1 MNDLKFAFRQL
12 LKSPGFTFVA
22 VLSMALGIGANT
34 SLFTVLYALVWR
46 PLPVSD
52 PGSVVNLHQSFA
64 GPSSRSAI
72 GGINRLSYPEYLHY
86 RDRTKTLSGLLA
98 FEDGSFTFGD
108 TKTSRASA
116 VMATGNYF
124 SVLGATP
131 AQGRLWSAAECDVP
145 GASPIAVLSHGF
157 WQRQF
162 GGDPGIVG
170 RTVFLNRRSL
180 TVIGVTAP
188 GFQGTDIRAPDMWV
202 PLLLR
207 TQLVPEEPTRLKERD
222 FSFLRIVGRL
232 QPGVSLAEARQ
243 ELGTI
248 ALQSDTD
255 AAITGFAQRK
265 TQVEVKTAAYFNS
278 PEEMRQGLPI
288 VAVIMVA
295 VGLILVVVCANVS
308 NLLLAR
314 ATVRRRE
321 IGVRLALGAGRAR
334 LIRQLLTESLVLAGI
349 AGAIGLVLA
358 YWMPQLLFLALPAEG
373 MPVLE
378 LTPNL
383 TILAY
388 CMGVSLVAA
397 LCVGLVPAL
406 HATRLDLTSL
416 LSAQGA
422 LLGQRIGGARLRS
435 VLVIT
440 QVAVSLV
447 LLVSAGLLVRGLRR
461 AMSTDLGFDRKNL
474 FIVSIDPEASG
485 YDANRV
491 HAFYADL
498 QERLRGVAGV
508 KSTGLV
514 DLAPFD
520 GTSST
525 SIELDR
531 GASAGTQNLMAN
543 LNTVSPG
550 YFETLGIGLVQG
562 RHFTAADAS
571 SGTRITVISQAM
583 ASRFWPGES
592 AVGKHFFSGGPDAL
606 EVIGVARDVST
617 LTPGVMDGP
626 FFYQAVFTA
635 KDGGH
640 ELLVRADAA
649 HPISAQALRDLA
661 QSMDHGA
668 TVAVK
673 TMDDNV
679 AKRVLP
685 ARLASAVAGAL
696 GLLALGLVAIG
707 IYGVM
712 AYVVSQR
719 TREIGVRIA
728 LGAESWM
735 IQRQMIGE
743 GTRTVAIGIAL
754 GLLLAALAS
763 RVLQGA
769 IFGLGPLDPVTF
781 LGVPLLLLSI
791 STLACWLPSRHAAR
805 VNPTEALRHE

>member
-1 MNDLKFAFRQL
+1 MNDLRFALRQL

-52 PGSVVNLHQSFA
+52 PSSVVNLHQSFA
-64 GPSSRSAI
+64 GPSDRQAI
-72 GGINRLSYPEYLHY
+72 GGLNRVSYPEYLNY

-131 AQGRLWSAAECDVP
+131 ALGRLWSAAECDVP
-145 GASPIAVLSHGF
+145 GASPVAVLSHSF

-162 GGDPGIVG
+162 GGDTGVVG

-180 TVIGVTAP
+180 TVIGVAAP
-188 GFQGTDIRAPDMWV
+188 GFQGTDVQAPDLWV

-207 TQLVPEEPTRLKERD
+207 TQLVPEEPTRLTARD
-222 FSFLRIVGRL
+222 ISFLRIEGRL
-232 QPGVSLAEARQ
+232 KPGVSLAEARQ

-248 ALQSDTD
+248 ALQSDAD
-255 AAITGFAQRK
+255 AAITAFAKRK

-314 ATVRRRE
+314 ASVRRRE

-349 AGAIGLVLA
+349 AGAIGLGLA

-373 MPVLE
+373 KPVLD

-388 CMGVSLVAA
+388 CLGVSFVAA

-406 HATRLDLTSL
+406 HATRLDLASL

-435 VLVIT
+435 VLVVT

-447 LLVSAGLLVRGLRR
+447 LLVSAGLLVRGMRR

-508 KSTGLV
+508 KSTGLAV
-514 DLAPFD
+514 ESPFY

-525 SIELDR
+525 SIHLEQ
-531 GASAGTQNLMAN
+531 GAPAGTQNLMAN
-543 LNTVSPG
+543 LNIVTPG
-550 YFETLGIGLVQG
+550 YFETLGIVMVQG

-571 SGTRITVISQAM
+571 RGKSIAVISQAM
-583 ASRFWPGES
+583 ASRCWPGES
-592 AVGKHFFSGGPDAL
+592 AVGKHFFAAGPDPL

-617 LTPGVMDGP
+617 VMPGVMDGP
-626 FFYQAVFTA
+626 FFYQAAYTA
-635 KDGGH
+635 QESGN
-640 ELLVRADAA
+640 ELVVRADAA
-649 HPISAQALRDLA
+649 HPVSAQTLRDLA
-661 QSMDHGA
+661 QSLDRGA

-673 TMDDNV
+673 TLEDNV
-679 AKRVLP
+679 ARRVLP
-685 ARLASAVAGAL
+685 ARLASTAAGAL
-696 GLLALGLVAIG
+696 GLLALGLVALG

-728 LGAESWM
+728 LGAESWV

-743 GTRTVAIGIAL
+743 GTRTVAIGIVL
-754 GLLLAALAS
+754 GVLLAALAG
-763 RVLQGA
+763 RVLRGA

-781 LGVPLLLLSI
+781 VGVPLLLLTI
-791 STLACWLPSRHAAR
+791 SVLACWFPSRHAAR
-805 VNPTEALRHE
+805 VDPMEALRHE

>member
-1 MNDLKFAFRQL
+1 MNDLRFALRQL

-34 SLFTVLYALVWR
+34 ALFTVLYALVWR

-64 GPSSRSAI
+64 GPSSRHAI
-72 GGINRLSYPEYLHY
+72 GGLNRLSYPEYLHY
-86 RDRTKTLSGLLA
+86 REHTKTLSGLLA
-98 FEDGSFTFGD
+98 FEDGNFTFGD

-116 VMATGNYF
+116 VMASGNYF
-124 SVLGATP
+124 SVLGTTP
-131 AQGRLWSAAECDVP
+131 ALGRLWSAAECDVP
-145 GASPIAVLSHGF
+145 EGSPVAVLSHGF

-162 GGDPGIVG
+162 GGDPTIVG

-188 GFQGTDIRAPDMWV
+188 GFQGTDLRAPDLWV

-207 TQLVPEEPTRLKERD
+207 TQLIPEEPTRLTARD

-232 QPGVSLAEARQ
+232 KPGVSLAEARQ
-243 ELGTI
+243 ELGTL
-248 ALQSDTD
+248 ALQSDAD
-255 AAITGFAQRK
+255 AAITGYASRK

-278 PEEMRQGLPI
+278 PEELQKGLPI

-314 ATVRRRE
+314 ASVRRRE

-349 AGAIGLVLA
+349 AGGVGLGLA

-373 MPVLE
+373 APVLE

-388 CMGVSLVAA
+388 CIGVSFAAA

-406 HATRLDLTSL
+406 HATRLDLASL

-422 LLGQRIGGARLRS
+422 LLGRRIGGTRLRS
-435 VLVIT
+435 LLVIT

-461 AMSTDLGFDRKNL
+461 AMSTDLGFERKNL

-491 HAFYADL
+491 YAFQADL
-498 QERLRGVAGV
+498 QERLRGVPGV

-525 SIELDR
+525 TIQLDR
-531 GASAGTQNLMAN
+531 GASGGAPNLMAN
-543 LNTVSPG
+543 FSTVTPG
-550 YFETLGIGLVQG
+550 YFATLGIGMVQG
-562 RHFTAADAS
+562 RHFTEADAS
-571 SGTRITVISQAM
+571 SGRRIAVISQAM
-583 ASRFWPGES
+583 ASRFWPGEN

-606 EVIGVARDVST
+606 EVVGVARDVST
-617 LTPGVMDGP
+617 LVPGVMDGP
-626 FFYQAVFTA
+626 FFYQAAFTA
-635 KDGGH
+635 KESGH
-640 ELLVRADAA
+640 QLVVRADAA
-649 HPISAQALRDLA
+649 HPVSAQALRDLA
-661 QSMDHGA
+661 QSLDHGA

-673 TMDDNV
+673 TMDDSV
-679 AKRVLP
+679 AKRILP
-685 ARLASAVAGAL
+685 ARLASTLAGAL

-728 LGAESWM
+728 LGAESWT

-754 GLLLAALAS
+754 GLLLAVLAG

-769 IFGLGPLDPVTF
+769 IFGLGSLDPVTF
-781 LGVPLLLLSI
+781 LGVPLLLLGVSV
-791 STLACWLPSRHAAR
+791 LACWWPSRRAAK
-805 VNPTEALRHE
+805 VDPMEALRHE